1 MYSRHRPRPT
11 TANADKENVAPSTQK
26 SARLY
31 GGTPQ
36 SIDRLI
42 KPFKCPGSATPT
54 RASEKPARKRRKV
67 SYANGDGSVED
78 GDKPYTNDDRLA
90 LATRDINKFPVFKAK
105 DKEQTFRARFSV
117 PMANKTPEAYNS
129 FKPPPLLGMRSG
141 TIFVA
146 KALHDPSGEF
156 AIVLFDPTIDDKPIV
171 DLEKKPEGEA
181 GTDVVKVDAPLV
193 HKSLSEI
200 LGIKKE
206 VKERPRVP
214 VVIDPRLA
222 KVLRPHQVEGVKFLY
237 RATIGLI
244 DPNANGCIMADEM
257 GLGKTV
263 STFATIHCLVT
274 NEHSYNA
281 SP

>member
-129 FKPPPLLGMRSG
+129 YKPPPLLGMRSG

-156 AIVLFDPTIDDKPIV
+156 AIVLFDPTIDDKPIT
-171 DLEKKPEGEA
+171 DLEKKSEGEA

-200 LGIKKE
+200 LGIKKKVE
-206 VKERPRVP
+206 ERPRVP

-237 RATIGLI
+237 RATTGLI

-263 STFATIHCLVT
+263 STLAIIHCLVT

>member
-1 MYSRHRPRPT
+1 VSRHRPKLQSV
-11 TANADKENVAPSTQK
+11 NADKENITPLKHKTS
-26 SARLY
+26 RLY

-42 KPFKCPGSATPT
+42 KPFQCPGSATPT

-67 SYANGDGSVED
+67 TYTGDDGSIED

-105 DKEQTFRARFSV
+105 DKEQAFRARFCV
-117 PMANKTPEAYNS
+117 PLKNKAPEAYNAY
-129 FKPPPLLGMRSG
+129 KPPPLLGMRSG
-141 TIFVA
+141 RIFVA

-156 AIVLFDPTIDDKPIV
+156 AIVLFDPTIDDKPIL
-171 DLEKKPEGEA
+171 DPEKKPEEDA
-181 GTDVVKVDAPLV
+181 GTEVVKVDAPLV
-193 HKSLSEI
+193 HKSLAEI
-200 LGIKKE
+200 LGIKKVVE
-206 VKERPRVP
+206 ERPRVP

-237 RATIGLI
+237 RATTGLI

-263 STFATIHCLVT
+263 SFLWSSCWKPVGCLV
-274 NEHSYNA
+274 
-281 SP
+281 PDR